1 MALVA
6 DSGAVYGIYDRH
18 DRHHRRL
25 RAVMERERGIVV
37 IPTAILGE
45 IDYLLRTKLGID
57 AELDFL
63 KDIQQ
68 GAFSLEHLLSD
79 DVNRSRELIE
89 QYRDL
94 DLGLADAA
102 VVATAERLDVRR
114 IMTVDERDF
123 RAIRSADGRPF
134 TLLPADS

>member
-6 DSGAVYGIYDRH
+6 DSGVVYGIYDRH
-18 DRHHRRL
+18 DRDHRRL

-37 IPTAILGE
+37 IPTAVLGE

-63 KDIQQ
+63 KDIQE

-79 DVNRSRELIE
+79 DLNRSRELIE
-89 QYRDL
+89 QYRNL

-134 TLLPADS
+134 TLLPA